1 MRCRGET
8 AWHVSHTHQSF
19 VLSLCACETSR
30 TETPGRECPP
40 GRPPAVA
47 AGVGA
52 GATASPA
59 PPRPPVPAVQ
69 KWPGARPW
77 LGRRAEGG
85 PACHRFRK
93 IFKIRGWVT

>member
-19 VLSLCACETSR
+19 VLSLCVCETSR
-30 TETPGRECPP
+30 TETPGCECPP

-59 PPRPPVPAVQ
+59 PPRPPVPTVQEVAGSRAVA
-69 KWPGARPW
+69 GAP
-77 LGRRAEGG
+77 GRRRPGLSQVSEDL
-85 PACHRFRK
+85 
-93 IFKIRGWVT
+93 